1 MINVRL
7 LSFPVVLFFWNF
19 INHEDRHLLMLLLN
33 TILVP
38 TDCSDYSRIA
48 LRYASRL
55 AAEFGAGVA
64 LLYVEKQSKQKDS
77 KSFAIDHKS
86 DSCGRGQQNLENFL
100 GNIDTFSSK
109 LSLVVVEGEVVS
121 EIINYTKQ
129 EVVDLILMSS
139 HGYKGLAYST
149 KGSITEKV
157 IRYANCPVLCLK
169 NGGQYFI
176 T

>member
-64 LLYVEKQSKQKDS
+64 
-77 KSFAIDHKS
+77 
-86 DSCGRGQQNLENFL
+86 
-100 GNIDTFSSK
+100 
-109 LSLVVVEGEVVS
+109 
-121 EIINYTKQ
+121 
-129 EVVDLILMSS
+129 
-139 HGYKGLAYST
+139 
-149 KGSITEKV
+149 
-157 IRYANCPVLCLK
+157 
-169 NGGQYFI
+169 
-176 T
+176 